1 MLQQEIE
8 KSMISARAGAP
19 QKPGDEYFKIRQ
31 LKFFENWNYFFS
43 IVTFK
48 QICDIPLLVNLFISF
63 LNLFISL
70 IELKKID

>member
-8 KSMISARAGAP
+8 KSMISARVGAP
-19 QKPGDEYFKIRQ
+19 QKPGDEYFKIRK

-48 QICDIPLLVNLFISF
+48 QIFDIPLLVNLFISF